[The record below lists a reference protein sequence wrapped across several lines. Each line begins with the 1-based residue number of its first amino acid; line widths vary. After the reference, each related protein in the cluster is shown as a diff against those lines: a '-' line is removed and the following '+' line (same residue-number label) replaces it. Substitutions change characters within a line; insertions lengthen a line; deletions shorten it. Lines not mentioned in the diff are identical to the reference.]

1 MFDAK
6 KLLDLLVQSGSGTQV
21 GGKDLGSVI
30 GQVGSVV
37 GQVLGQATAGVSQA
51 AGQIDARTGASGK
64 ASEMFAQATGSTPGG
79 FLAQAKELASKNQLA
94 TGAAMGGLAAIL
106 LGTGAGRK
114 ITSSAAK
121 LGGLALIG
129 GLAYKALQNYQ
140 AGKPILDLG
149 NAASELTGQPA
160 ALPAPANEQSHAL
173 RLVQAMIAA
182 ASADGVIDETERAA
196 IAGNLKAA
204 GLDQEAASFLA
215 NEFAN
220 PADISTLI
228 DGITSPEE
236 AAQVYAAAR
245 IAIDPDTQEEQDFLA
260 ALAESLKLDA
270 GLIAHIDA
278 VQPGKVH
285 RVVHEA
291 LLDDPDFQSGNYTI
305 KWLEQWLEREA

>member
-37 GQVLGQATAGVSQA
+37 GQVLGQATSGVSQA
-51 AGQIDARTGASGK
+51 AGQIDAKTGVSGK
-64 ASEMFAQATGSTPGG
+64 ATDMFAQATGSTPGG

-114 ITSSAAK
+114 ITGSAAK

-140 AGKPILDLG
+140 AGKPLLDLG
-149 NAASELTGQPA
+149 SAANELTGQPA
-160 ALPAPANEQSHAL
+160 LPPPANEQTHAL
-173 RLVQAMIAA
+173 RLVRAMIAA
-182 ASADGVIDETERAA
+182 ASADGIVDATERAA

-204 GLDQEAASFLA
+204 GLDAEAAGFIES
-215 NEFAN
+215 EFAN
-220 PADISTLI
+220 PADIATLAE
-228 DGITSPEE
+228 GIASADE

-245 IAIDPDTQEEQDFLA
+245 LAIDPNLPEEQDFLG
-260 ALAESLKLDA
+260 ALAETLKLEA
-270 GLIAHIDA
+270 GLVAHIDA
-278 VQPGKVH
+278 AAASAK
-285 RVVHEA
+285 A
-291 LLDDPDFQSGNYTI
+291 
-305 KWLEQWLEREA
+305 